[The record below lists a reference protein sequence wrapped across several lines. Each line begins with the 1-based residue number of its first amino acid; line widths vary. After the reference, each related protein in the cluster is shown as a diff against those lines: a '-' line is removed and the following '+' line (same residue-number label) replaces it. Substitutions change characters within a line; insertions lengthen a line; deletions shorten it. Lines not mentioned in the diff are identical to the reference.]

1 MSSASVR
8 VEIDGEKKA
17 EAGRRIRRSPWI
29 FILTGLMIAGGFFF
43 PSKGVSA
50 GAFSIAGDDTIID
63 QAGRK
68 IPVSRPF
75 SRILSLYGAHTE
87 NLFAL
92 NLSEEI
98 IGVSRNEVYPPEA
111 AKKPAFSYRE
121 DPEKFLV
128 ARPDLVLIR
137 PMIDRAYP
145 RLIQRLEQC
154 GITVVSLQPGDVPQ
168 MYTYWEILG
177 VLTGRKAAARKM
189 IRNFK
194 AQVNRIRA
202 VTVPIPSKQKIYF
215 EAIHRQ
221 MKTFAPDAMAVF
233 ALETAGGVNVAAD
246 AVPVRNTNIAFY
258 GKERIL
264 SKGDEIDAFIA
275 QSGAMNRPSQEMIRN
290 EPGFSAVKAVRE
302 GRILIV
308 PEEIVSRP
316 TPRLL
321 EGIHVIGRFLYP
333 EIFNTLDMEK
343 GGTH

>member
-1 MSSASVR
+1 MRFASLW
-8 VEIDGEKKA
+8 VEIDGEKTGA
-17 EAGRRIRRSPWI
+17 AHRVRG
-29 FILTGLMIAGGFFF
+29 FFGVLILTGLMIAGCFFF
-43 PSKGVSA
+43 SSKGFSA
-50 GAFSIAGDDTIID
+50 EAFSIVNDDTIID
-63 QAGRK
+63 QAGRT
-68 IPVSRPF
+68 ICVSRPF
-75 SRILSLYGAHTE
+75 SRIISLYGAHTE

-98 IGVSRNEVYPPEA
+98 IGVSKNEVYPPEA

-121 DPEKFLV
+121 DPEKFLA

-154 GITVVSLQPGDVPQ
+154 GITVVSLQPENVRR

-177 VLTGRKAAARKM
+177 VLTGRREAARKM
-189 IRNFK
+189 IQGFK
-194 AQVNRIRA
+194 AEINRIRA
-202 VTVPIPSKQKIYF
+202 VTVPLPSKQRVYF

-264 SKGDEIDAFIA
+264 SNGDEIDAFIT
-275 QSGAMNRPSQEMIRN
+275 QRGAMNQPSREMILN
-290 EPGFSAVKAVRE
+290 EPGFSAVKAIRE

-308 PEEIVSRP
+308 QEEIVSRP

-321 EGIHVIGRFLYP
+321 EGIKVIGRFLYP
-333 EIFNTLDMEK
+333 EVFNALDMEK